1 MASARRLGLGIAFA
15 VCATIPGTA
24 SRSQNDPPPEHP
36 RCVDLRRIDHTE
48 AVGDQ
53 DILFL
58 MKDKAIYRNQLPH
71 ACAGLT
77 RREAFMYRVV
87 LSQLCDT
94 DVITM
99 LERWDFGFTPTESC
113 LLGKFELIN
122 NDAADALRA
131 AAKTKTTRGR
141 N

>member
-1 MASARRLGLGIAFA
+1 VTLGIALA
-15 VCATIPGTA
+15 VGATIPATA
-24 SRSQNDPPPEHP
+24 TRSQNDPPPERP

-48 AVGDQ
+48 VVGDQ
-53 DILFL
+53 NILFL
-58 MKDKAIYRNQLPH
+58 MKDKTIYRNRLPQ
-71 ACAGLT
+71 ACPGLT
-77 RREAFMYRVV
+77 RRGPFMYRVV

-113 LLGKFELIN
+113 LLGKFELID

-131 AAKTKTTRGR
+131 AAKTEATRR